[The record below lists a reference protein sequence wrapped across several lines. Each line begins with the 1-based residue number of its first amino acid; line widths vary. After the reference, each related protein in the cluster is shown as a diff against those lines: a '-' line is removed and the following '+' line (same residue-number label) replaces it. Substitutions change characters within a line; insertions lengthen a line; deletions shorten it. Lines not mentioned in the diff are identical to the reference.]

1 MRLLDIF
8 SRHPHG
14 DISAHA
20 DGELAS
26 GRREALE
33 AHIAGCERCRT
44 ELGELLAVQSALRD
58 LPQAEATR
66 SFALTPAMAE
76 REPQPVASR
85 AVPSF
90 VAMRVAGAG
99 FAADLAIV
107 VMLDAGGIVDNSG
120 GGSSGESSTA
130 LFDAGNRDAEAT
142 TAAGAQ
148 DPFSAPSSPGGDFG
162 ELDGSPAADD
172 GSEIPGAGAGAGSS
186 PDGLEDVPDDDL
198 PAAGGGVGGPD
209 GSEDAPDGGVVDP
222 ALAPLPED
230 FGQVPAGATP
240 ALGDANNLYGD
251 DGSAAAPESGDA
263 APAALTSEDDG
274 VSWLLVIEIG
284 LAAIAVLAVG
294 GSFVMRR
301 REEKD

>member
-99 FAADLAIV
+99 FAAVLAIV

-172 GSEIPGAGAGAGSS
+172 GSEIPGAG
-186 PDGLEDVPDDDL
+186 
-198 PAAGGGVGGPD
+198 GGVGGPV
-209 GSEDAPDGGVVDP
+209 GAEDAPDGGVVDP

-263 APAALTSEDDG
+263 APAALTSEDEG
-274 VSWLLVIEIG
+274 ISLLLVIEIG

>member
-99 FAADLAIV
+99 FAAVLAIV

-172 GSEIPGAGAGAGSS
+172 GSEIPGAG
-186 PDGLEDVPDDDL
+186 
-198 PAAGGGVGGPD
+198 GGVGGPD

-263 APAALTSEDDG
+263 APAALTSEDEG
-274 VSWLLVIEIG
+274 ISLLLVIEIG